1 MALGCC
7 SSKPFDSFVRPAVCS
22 MLSLTLCHFCKYCA
36 DVIFVRGVTERNCC
50 DTHFPLFLSITVV
63 QEKTGLRSFLLK
75 SEQIFLKNYRTE
87 NKWPQ
92 ACSFTYVDKKVGE
105 KKKAVTF
112 SCLWA
117 DWSGDPVGSGDKH
130 QLQNDDAS
138 SCVTD
143 PKCRD
148 VSQRTMVLL
157 LGVWLC
163 LCPALVKQT

>member
-1 MALGCC
+1 MG
-7 SSKPFDSFVRPAVCS
+7 
-22 MLSLTLCHFCKYCA
+22 HIKYFY
-36 DVIFVRGVTERNCC
+36 V
-50 DTHFPLFLSITVV
+50 
-63 QEKTGLRSFLLK
+63 KTKRWK
-75 SEQIFLKNYRTE
+75 
-87 NKWPQ
+87 
-92 ACSFTYVDKKVGE
+92 

-117 DWSGDPVGSGDKH
+117 DWSGDPVRSGDKH

-143 PKCRD
+143 PKCRG

-157 LGVWLC
+157 LGGRLC